1 VKIQS
6 LTEAEADLLLS
17 PATTSDST
25 FVELDDYIT
34 DIETDAA
41 ARAASDVVIAQ
52 MTAAKLEHLTGLR
65 ELRASFSLTQVDL
78 ARALGVTQGSVAQAE
93 GRDDLLLSTL
103 QRYVEAITGGELRL
117 VVVTKGRQPIEFSI
131 SELASA

>member
-6 LTEAEADLLLS
+6 STDLLLS

-25 FVELDDYIT
+25 FVDLDDYIASV
-34 DIETDAA
+34 ETDPD
-41 ARAASDVVIAQ
+41 ARAASDAVIAQ
-52 MTAAKLEHLTGLR
+52 MATAKLEHLTGLR

-78 ARALGVTQGSVAQAE
+78 ARALGVTQASVAQAE

-103 QRYVEAITGGELRL
+103 QRYVETITGGELRL
-117 VVVTKGRQPIEFSI
+117 VVVTKGRQLIEFSI
-131 SELASA
+131 SELVRA